1 MSSSFA
7 NFLANLLKKKGEVE
21 MERNVSYTIYTK
33 SIEEGIEMKNKI
45 LASANEKEDIKIDI
59 YINEAYIIN

>member
-1 MSSSFA
+1 
-7 NFLANLLKKKGEVE
+7 

-45 LASANEKEDIKIDI
+45 LASANEKEDTKIDI